1 MVGGTLWLSKIK
13 PLFQQ
18 DHPLIIKMKNNQR
31 KKVRDARETNWSHE
45 TKQGKMIL
53 DMPVDVDNH
62 AGRHPEKNF
71 MVTSLEGC

>member
-1 MVGGTLWLSKIK
+1 
-13 PLFQQ
+13 
-18 DHPLIIKMKNNQR
+18 MKNNQR